1 MDCQITPMTPAHL
14 DQVAALEEIC
24 FPEDPW
30 SRRLLAE
37 ALENENTASLLALSE
52 DGHVLGY
59 LFFTTVLDEGGV
71 DNIAVHPEARRQ
83 GIASALLDT
92 FHRYGREHG
101 LVSLF
106 LEVRASNQN
115 AFSLYDK
122 LGYREVGRRKNYYL
136 APKEDAIIMK
146 LELSTCI

>member
-1 MDCQITPMTPAHL
+1 MNYQITSMTSAHL
-14 DQVAALEEIC
+14 DQVAALEKLC

-71 DNIAVHPEARRQ
+71 DNIAVKYAEAAGHCVRPAGCLPPLRTETRAGQPLSGGAGLQPER
-83 GIASALLDT
+83 LLPL
-92 FHRYGREHG
+92 R
-101 LVSLF
+101 
-106 LEVRASNQN
+106 
-115 AFSLYDK
+115 
-122 LGYREVGRRKNYYL
+122 
-136 APKEDAIIMK
+136 
-146 LELSTCI
+146 